1 MHPVFFFFQI
11 YEWKKRNR
19 KIIIIIIIN
28 IMKDEKII
36 NGILKALYYDIDYYY
51 INTIFD
57 KCSRY
62 NNVHMWNVA

>member
-1 MHPVFFFFQI
+1 
-11 YEWKKRNR
+11 
-19 KIIIIIIIN
+19 
-28 IMKDEKII
+28 MKDEKII

-51 INTIFD
+51 INTILD